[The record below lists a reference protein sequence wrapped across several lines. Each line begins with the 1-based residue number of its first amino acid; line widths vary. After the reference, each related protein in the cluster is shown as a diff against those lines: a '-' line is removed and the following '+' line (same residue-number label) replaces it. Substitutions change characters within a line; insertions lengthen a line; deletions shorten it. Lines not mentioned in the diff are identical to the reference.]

1 VSVLAHD
8 HRLHVPVRDE
18 ADLDR
23 TAIPYTDT
31 ASAMLLDSAVDALVT
46 VRGGRTSDPGAR
58 LSVLASLSAELD
70 ERTRDVVWR
79 ARRRRLSWEI
89 IAERT
94 AMTASGARSR
104 YGRHVQD
111 REEADRLFS

>member
-1 VSVLAHD
+1 MSVL
-8 HRLHVPVRDE
+8 VRPPAGCGVRGETDV
-18 ADLDR
+18 DR
-23 TAIPYTDT
+23 TAIPYTDAAT
-31 ASAMLLDSAVDALVT
+31 AALLDSAVDALVT
-46 VRGGRTSDPGAR
+46 VRGGRGSDPGAR

-89 IAERT
+89 IAERL

-111 REEADRLFS
+111 QEQAQRYFS